1 METSR
6 WMREALRLA
15 RRGGGTTSPNPMVG
29 AVVVRGDR
37 IVGRGYHRKAGG
49 PHAEVFALREAGAL
63 ARGAALFV
71 TLEPCCHV
79 GRTGPCTDQ
88 VLEAGIARVVAAIP
102 DPFEK
107 IAGRGL
113 RILRQAGVAVEVG
126 DGAREAARLNEAYL
140 LRVRE
145 GRPWV
150 DLKLAVTLDGKIA
163 DSRGRSRWIT
173 GEVARKRGH
182 LLRWEADAILV
193 GGRTVREDD
202 PMLTARLGKRVRRPL
217 RVVLDPRLRT
227 PLGARVFGDDASRV
241 RIAAAGDAA
250 PAKRKRLERLG
261 AVVWSLPGGRG
272 GGLTLRP
279 LLRKLAAEGVNR
291 LLVEGGGLTAGSFL
305 RERLADRVHLFVA
318 PRAIGEGADAFAG
331 LGALPLARAAE
342 LRIEE
347 VSRVGEDLEIV
358 LTRRS

>member
-1 METSR
+1 M
-6 WMREALRLA
+6 MEALRLA
-15 RRGGGTTSPNPMVG
+15 RLGSGTTSPNPMVG

-49 PHAEVFALREAGAL
+49 PHAEIFALREAGAR
-63 ARGAALFV
+63 ARGAHLFV

-79 GRTGPCTDQ
+79 GRTGPCTDR

-113 RILRQAGVAVEVG
+113 RLLRRAGVQVEVG
-126 DGAREAARLNEAYL
+126 DGAEEATRLNEAYL

-173 GEVARKRGH
+173 GELARKRGH
-182 LLRWEADAILV
+182 HLRWGADAILV
-193 GGRTVREDD
+193 GGRTVRADD
-202 PMLTARLGKRVRRPL
+202 PKLTARLGKRVRQPL

-227 PLGARVFGDDASRV
+227 RADARILGGDPTRV
-241 RIAAAGDAA
+241 RIAAAGDPA
-250 PAKRKRLERLG
+250 PAKRRRLERLG
-261 AVVWSLPGGRG
+261 AVVWSFPAGRG
-272 GGLTLRP
+272 ERILLRP
-279 LLRKLAAEGVNR
+279 LLRKLASEGVNR
-291 LLVEGGGLTAGSFL
+291 LLVEGGGLTAGAFL
-305 RERLADRVHLFVA
+305 RERLADRVHLFLA
-318 PRAIGEGADAFAG
+318 PRALGEGADAFAG
-331 LGALPLARAAE
+331 LGALPLARAAGF
-342 LRIEE
+342 R
-347 VSRVGEDLEIV
+347 VDGVARVGEDLEIV